1 MNNIKTNLM
10 SLRIGING
18 YGRIGKTVHR
28 MLVDAEG
35 IRVAHINDKMDIGL
49 IAHLL
54 KYDSNFGKFNAD
66 IKFDKNHLIVN
77 GEKIVVTNFLNP
89 SEIPWHKSDVKIV
102 MDSSGKFKTKQALE
116 AHLKPG
122 VNKIILSCPPDDNS
136 IDRIVVQGVNHNTIK
151 SDDKIISNASCTTNC
166 VAVVIKVLIEAFGL
180 KRAFINTV
188 HPSTN
193 NQNIQDG
200 YHCDYRRSRSVLNN
214 IIPTSTSA
222 IKSIKLIFPEIADC
236 FDGFATRVPIAYC
249 SFVEFT
255 AQINKKVTTNELNSV
270 IKRYSEN
277 ELKNYLEYCN
287 DPIVSSDVKGN
298 THSAIFDALST
309 KVIGGDFIQLLA
321 WYDNE
326 SGYSA
331 RIIDLIKYISK

>member
-1 MNNIKTNLM
+1 M

-28 MLVDAEG
+28 MLVGVDG
-35 IRVAHINDKMDIGL
+35 IRVAHINDQMDIGL

-54 KYDSNFGKFNAD
+54 KYDSNFGEFNAD
-66 IKFDKNHLIVN
+66 IKFDENYLIVN
-77 GEKIVVTNFLNP
+77 GEKVLVTNFINP
-89 SEIPWHKSDVKIV
+89 NEIPWHKSEVKIV
-102 MDSSGKFKTKQALE
+102 MDSSGKFKTKPALE

-122 VNKIILSCPPDDNS
+122 VNKIILSCPPNDNS
-136 IDRIVVQGVNHNTIK
+136 IARIVVQGVNHKTIK
-151 SDDKIISNASCTTNC
+151 LDDKIISNASCTTNC
-166 VAVVIKVLIEAFGL
+166 VAVIIKVLNEAFGL

-200 YHCDYRRSRSVLNN
+200 YHSDYRRSRSVLNN
-214 IIPTSTSA
+214 IVPTSTSA
-222 IKSIKLIFPEIADC
+222 IKSIKLIFPELADC
-236 FDGFATRVPIAYC
+236 FDGFATRVPVAYC
-249 SFVEFT
+249 SFVELT
-255 AQINKKVTTNELNSV
+255 AQINKKVTTDELNSV
-270 IKRYSEN
+270 FKKYAEN
-277 ELKNYLEYCN
+277 ELKNYLEYCS
-287 DPIVSSDVKGN
+287 DPIVSSDVKAN
-298 THSAIFDALST
+298 THSAVFDALST
-309 KVIGGDFIQLLA
+309 KVIGGDFIQILA

>member
-1 MNNIKTNLM
+1 M
-10 SLRIGING
+10 SLRVGING

-28 MLVDAEG
+28 MLVGVDG
-35 IRVAHINDKMDIGL
+35 ISVSHINEKMDIAL
-49 IAHLL
+49 MAQLL
-54 KYDSNFGKFNAD
+54 KYDSNFGKFDAD
-66 IKFDKNHLIVN
+66 IKFDENHLIVN
-77 GEKIVVTNFLNP
+77 GEKILVTNFINP
-89 SEIPWHKSDVKIV
+89 IEIPWDKSNVEIV
-102 MDSSGKFKTKQALE
+102 MDSSGKFKTKKDLE

-122 VNKIILSCPPDDNS
+122 VSKIILSSPPDDSS
-136 IDRIVVQGVNHNTIK
+136 IDRVVVQGVNQETINF
-151 SDDKIISNASCTTNC
+151 DDKIISNASCTTNC
-166 VAVVIKVLIEAFGL
+166 VAVIIKVLDEAFGL

-200 YHCDYRRSRSVLNN
+200 YHSDYRRSRSVLNN
-214 IIPTSTSA
+214 IVPTSTSA

-236 FDGFATRVPIAYC
+236 FDGFATRVPVAYC

-255 AQINKKVTTNELNSV
+255 AQINKKVTVDELNAV
-270 IKRYSEN
+270 FEKYSKN
-277 ELKNYLEYCN
+277 ELKNYLEYCE
-287 DPIVSSDVKGN
+287 DPIVSSDVKAN

-309 KVIGGDFIQLLA
+309 KVIGGDFIQILA